1 MSVWNLSYQFTST
14 IYLRNLARLQIWNQQ
29 NAYLATANAA
39 KALVR
44 VLVPKPI
51 AIVSA
56 AYALTATAKS
66 KPPLPA
72 FTFRS
77 PKGASGRAS
86 GLLHGVKRGYFSR
99 PRRGSIV

>member
-56 AYALTATAKS
+56 AYALTATAK
-66 KPPLPA
+66 KQNRPLPPA
-72 FTFRS
+72 SRWLTRLFRLYC
-77 PKGASGRAS
+77 PPVLNRLA
-86 GLLHGVKRGYFSR
+86 VD
-99 PRRGSIV
+99 